1 MLLHHSFFLKLTKC
15 QFAQQSLS
23 YLGHIVSPQ
32 GVGPDPEKI
41 VAMTQ
46 WPSSTNLKKL
56 RGFLGLTGVY
66 RKFIKNYASIASP
79 LTELLK
85 KDAFVWLEQVQ
96 RAFEALKQAIVEAP
110 VLALPNFNEVF
121 MLNTDASGIG
131 MGAVLSQNGHPIC
144 YFSKKFC
151 PKLLNA
157 STYVRGLCAITAAV
171 KKWRPYLLGRKFIIH
186 TDQRSL
192 RELMTQVIKT
202 PEQQY
207 YLAKLLG
214 YCYEIVYKPG
224 SQNQVADA
232 LSRSP
237 DSDAA
242 LFGITIPHFEFLDKF
257 RAEVQLDSSY
267 QELLTKIQHNPAE
280 FSGYKAVNHLIF
292 FNDRLFI
299 PSSSSFKKLL
309 LEKFHAS
316 PIGGHSGVEK
326 TYGRLRENVYW
337 NGMKRDVADF
347 VQRCLICQQTK
358 HLNHLPYGLLQPL
371 PIPTGVWEDISLD
384 FITGLPSFQTFTV
397 ILVVVDRFSKAAH
410 FGLLPTQFTSC
421 KVADLFTKMVFQHH
435 GMLKSMVSDRDPIFM
450 SKFW

>member
-1 MLLHHSFFLKLTKC
+1 VKDHFPIPAIDELLDELYGTTWFSKLDLHSGYHQIRMLPEDITKITFCTHQGHYEFLVMSFGLCNAPSTFQATMNLIFEPYLRQFVIVFFDDILIYSKSFEDHLTHLQLVFQMLLHHSFFLKLTKC

-23 YLGHIVSPQ
+23 YLGHIVSAQ

-46 WPSSTNLKKL
+46 WPSPTNLKKL

-171 KKWRPYLLGRKFIIH
+171 KKWRSYLLGRKFIIH
-186 TDQRSL
+186 TDQRSHL
-192 RELMTQVIKT
+192 ELMTQVI
-202 PEQQY
+202 
-207 YLAKLLG
+207 
-214 YCYEIVYKPG
+214 C
-224 SQNQVADA
+224 
-232 LSRSP
+232 
-237 DSDAA
+237 
-242 LFGITIPHFEFLDKF
+242 
-257 RAEVQLDSSY
+257 
-267 QELLTKIQHNPAE
+267 
-280 FSGYKAVNHLIF
+280 KA
-292 FNDRLFI
+292 
-299 PSSSSFKKLL
+299 
-309 LEKFHAS
+309 
-316 PIGGHSGVEK
+316 
-326 TYGRLRENVYW
+326 
-337 NGMKRDVADF
+337 
-347 VQRCLICQQTK
+347 Q
-358 HLNHLPYGLLQPL
+358 
-371 PIPTGVWEDISLD
+371 D
-384 FITGLPSFQTFTV
+384 FIV
-397 ILVVVDRFSKAAH
+397 
-410 FGLLPTQFTSC
+410 
-421 KVADLFTKMVFQHH
+421 
-435 GMLKSMVSDRDPIFM
+435 
-450 SKFW
+450 